1 MQIYCGDINQ
11 SCWHGTS
18 TIELPVTLII
28 QVQSRED
35 FFLNG
40 WKEDGFCTPGSL
52 EDGTKVSCIQASFV
66 TDFSV
71 QSVGIEGIMQA
82 IEEQDTFMIN
92 SVDIHTGY
100 WLSPTLTP
108 NFELVSLTPLN
119 LSAVNR
125 QRVSLSIGIPN
136 KNNSPHVKV
145 MAGKFTAYYG

>member
-1 MQIYCGDINQ
+1 M
-11 SCWHGTS
+11 
-18 TIELPVTLII
+18 

-40 WKEDGFCTPGSL
+40 WKEDGFCTPGTL
-52 EDGTKVSCIQASFV
+52 EDGTEVSCIQESFV

-100 WLSPTLTP
+100 WLSQTLIPSFEGFP
-108 NFELVSLTPLN
+108 NISQSVRGKPAE
-119 LSAVNR
+119 
-125 QRVSLSIGIPN
+125 GI
-136 KNNSPHVKV
+136 VKYWYT
-145 MAGKFTAYYG
+145 GQE